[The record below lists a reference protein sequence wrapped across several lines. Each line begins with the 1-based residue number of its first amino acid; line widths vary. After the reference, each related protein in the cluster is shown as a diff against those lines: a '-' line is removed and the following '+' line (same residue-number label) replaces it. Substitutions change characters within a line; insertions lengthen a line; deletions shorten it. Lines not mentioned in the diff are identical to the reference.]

1 MHSRRINNGKYAYT
15 THNDGNFKNLG
26 FKVGFVRYGWS
37 MEGVIVLFWRGE
49 KAISVK
55 IVCLL
60 LFVVC
65 FPKIVLKVP
74 DHNNITRQ
82 GPKDLKRHTQK

>member
-1 MHSRRINNGKYAYT
+1 
-15 THNDGNFKNLG
+15 
-26 FKVGFVRYGWS
+26 
-37 MEGVIVLFWRGE
+37 MEGVIVLFWRSE
-49 KAISVK
+49 KAILVK